1 MKRLIINADDFG
13 LTYGVNRGI
22 AESCVQGAVT
32 SVTLMAVGR
41 QWRDAVEVVRGT
53 LDNLAVPVSVG
64 CHVVLVDGSPVLP
77 AASIPSLLNGG
88 RGGPQFRDSFS
99 SFTRGAMSGRL
110 NADELEAEI
119 SSQIVRLQQAG
130 LLLSHVDTHK
140 HAHLFPSV
148 LRSLIQALKKC
159 GIKSLRNPFYPVRFP
174 SLHQLRGRPRLV
186 RRFVQVPLLRSYA
199 KRFRAAVEAN
209 GLTAPDGCIGVY
221 SSAFQSYAQMDEV
234 LRRLP
239 EGTWELV
246 CHPGYND
253 AELNL
258 INTSLRTSRETELE
272 MLTSSQFHEMLRR
285 HEITVC
291 SYCDL

>member
-22 AESCVQGAVT
+22 AQSCALGAVT

-41 QWRDAVEVVRGT
+41 QWRDAVDIVQGT
-53 LDNLAVPVSVG
+53 LDHLAVPVSVG
-64 CHVVLVDGSPVLP
+64 CHVVLMDGSPVLS
-77 AASIPSLLNGG
+77 ATDIPSLLSG
-88 RGGPQFRDSFS
+88 RIGGPQFRDTFS
-99 SFTRGAMSGRL
+99 SFARGAMLGRF

-119 SSQIVRLQQAG
+119 NSQIFRLQQAG
-130 LLLSHVDTHK
+130 LLLSHADTHK
-140 HAHLFPSV
+140 HAHLFPPV
-148 LRSLIQALKKC
+148 LRSLVRALKKC

-174 SLHQLRGRPRLV
+174 SLHQLLERPRLA
-186 RRFVQVPLLRSYA
+186 RRFVQVPLLHSYA
-199 KRFRAAVEAN
+199 KRFRAAVEAY
-209 GLTAPDGCIGVY
+209 GLSTPDGCIGVY
-221 SSAFQSYAQMDEV
+221 ASAFQSHAQMDDV
-234 LRRLP
+234 LRNLP

-258 INTSLRTSRETELE
+258 INTSLRKSREAELE
-272 MLTSSQFHEMLRR
+272 MLTSSQFQEMLRR